1 MTKEEFMEKIQDS
14 IDNGGVAIYIGPM
27 PRFFINTMVASAQM
41 NAISQETILA
51 KLLSEGLW
59 AMHQQGQT
67 AEVDDIS
74 KLISSTPKES
84 TVN

>member
-1 MTKEEFMEKIQDS
+1 MTKEEFMQKTQDS
-14 IDNGGVAIYIGPM
+14 IENGGFAIYIGPM
-27 PRFFINTMVASAQM
+27 PRFFISTIVASAHM
-41 NAISQETILA
+41 NGISQETILA

-74 KLISSTPKES
+74 KLVSSTPKES